1 MKRKLIGTW
10 HAAAFLTFCFVLALT
25 ASGVFYNQR
34 GKLAGEF
41 GNMVAANLTSYTQ
54 AQKRYLNSSITDA
67 WNTLKG
73 ISGLVEQIV
82 PEYTDDSLNEYLDQ
96 LNLQNRDYMIEYLS
110 LKELERRLRNQ
121 QAAERDWTLF
131 RKIEQGTGVVS
142 DIWDWKKAGNQ
153 SVFTVAE
160 PVWKNGKVIGVL
172 QTRLEPLTITEQV
185 PEASAFTR
193 SSTLIVR
200 RDGTILASENHN
212 RGDISTGN
220 LFVSV
225 KTSGITDEVVRQM
238 EECFYGDGSDSFMFE
253 GKGDFYYFSWDY
265 LGYNEWYIVNFVRS
279 PDVAIHY
286 ENILKELI
294 YASLFLI
301 GLTAV
306 LGGGIVVL
314 FLHYRRSL
322 DFETKKYGLL
332 AEFSDTALFEY
343 DRRKDILEFTNNAR
357 RILMLD
363 ELRISHVMGKK
374 TRTDLFLQEDR
385 KVMEDMLRSRTGSWE
400 DNIQYAEL
408 RLKSISG
415 EYHWFGC
422 HYKTITSDTG
432 TVVKVVG
439 KLADISRQRS
449 REQELREQAMRDVLT
464 GIYNKAGERLID
476 RMVKEKGQGLFLM
489 LDLNDFK
496 SINDTMGHAAG
507 DAILTE
513 LGRVL
518 KGNCRENDI
527 VARIGGDEFV
537 MFLPGV
543 FDRQTGKRKIGEIQE
558 SLRTVR
564 ISTWGIRGIK
574 ASIGAAL
581 CPEDGMDY
589 GTLYK
594 AADEAMYQAK
604 EQSKNRNE
612 SGEAGE
618 ENHDRTIS

>member
-10 HAAAFLTFCFVLALT
+10 HAAAFLAFCFVLALT

-110 LKELERRLRNQ
+110 LKELERRLRDQ

-172 QTRLEPLTITEQV
+172 QTRLKPLSITEQV

-225 KTSGITDEVVRQM
+225 KTAGITDEVVRQM

-496 SINDTMGHAAG
+496 SINDTMGHVAG

-513 LGRVL
+513 LGRAL
-518 KGNCRENDI
+518 KGTCRENDI

>member
-1 MKRKLIGTW
+1 
-10 HAAAFLTFCFVLALT
+10 VLALT

-110 LKELERRLRNQ
+110 LKELERRLRDQ

-172 QTRLEPLTITEQV
+172 QTRLKPLSITEQV

-225 KTSGITDEVVRQM
+225 KTAGITDEVVRQM

-496 SINDTMGHAAG
+496 SINDTMGHVAG

-518 KGNCRENDI
+518 KGTCRENDI

>member
-10 HAAAFLTFCFVLALT
+10 HAAAFLAFCFVLALT

-73 ISGLVEQIV
+73 ISGLIEQII
-82 PEYTDDSLNEYLDQ
+82 PEYTEDSLNEYLDQ

-110 LKELERRLRNQ
+110 LKELERRLRDQ

-225 KTSGITDEVVRQM
+225 KTAGITDEVVRQM

-332 AEFSDTALFEY
+332 AEFSDTALFDY

-518 KGNCRENDI
+518 KGTCRENDI

>member
-10 HAAAFLTFCFVLALT
+10 HAAAFLAFCFVLALT

-110 LKELERRLRNQ
+110 LKELERRLRDQ

-172 QTRLEPLTITEQV
+172 QTRLKPLSITEQV

-225 KTSGITDEVVRQM
+225 KTAGITDEVVRQM

-496 SINDTMGHAAG
+496 SINDTMGHVAG

-518 KGNCRENDI
+518 KGSCRENDI

-612 SGEAGE
+612 NGEAGE

>member
-110 LKELERRLRNQ
+110 LKELERRLRDQ

-374 TRTDLFLQEDR
+374 IRTDLFLQEDR

>member
-82 PEYTDDSLNEYLDQ
+82 PEYTEDSLNEYLDQ

-253 GKGDFYYFSWDY
+253 GKGDSYYFSWDY

-374 TRTDLFLQEDR
+374 IRTDLFLQEDR

-518 KGNCRENDI
+518 KGTCRENDI

>member
-10 HAAAFLTFCFVLALT
+10 HAAAFLAFCFVLALT

-110 LKELERRLRNQ
+110 LKELERRLRDQ

-172 QTRLEPLTITEQV
+172 QTRLKPLSITEQV

-225 KTSGITDEVVRQM
+225 KTAGITDEVVRQM

-464 GIYNKAGERLID
+464 GIYNKAGEKLID

-496 SINDTMGHAAG
+496 SINDTMGHVAG

-518 KGNCRENDI
+518 KGTCRENDI

>member
-10 HAAAFLTFCFVLALT
+10 HAAAFLAFCFVLALT

-110 LKELERRLRNQ
+110 LKELERRLRDQ

-142 DIWDWKKAGNQ
+142 DIWDWKKAGKQ

-172 QTRLEPLTITEQV
+172 QTRLKPLSITEQV

-225 KTSGITDEVVRQM
+225 KTAGITDEVVRQM

-464 GIYNKAGERLID
+464 GIYNKAGEKLID
-476 RMVKEKGQGLFLM
+476 GMVKEKGQGLFLM

-496 SINDTMGHAAG
+496 SINDTMGHVAG

-518 KGNCRENDI
+518 KGTCRENDI

>member
-82 PEYTDDSLNEYLDQ
+82 PEYTEDSLNEYLDQ

-110 LKELERRLRNQ
+110 LKELERRLRDQ

-172 QTRLEPLTITEQV
+172 QTRLKPLSITEQV

-225 KTSGITDEVVRQM
+225 KTAGITDEVVRQM

-253 GKGDFYYFSWDY
+253 GKGDSYYFSWDY

-279 PDVAIHY
+279 PDEAIHY

>member
-1 MKRKLIGTW
+1 
-10 HAAAFLTFCFVLALT
+10 
-25 ASGVFYNQR
+25 
-34 GKLAGEF
+34 
-41 GNMVAANLTSYTQ
+41 
-54 AQKRYLNSSITDA
+54 
-67 WNTLKG
+67 
-73 ISGLVEQIV
+73 
-82 PEYTDDSLNEYLDQ
+82 
-96 LNLQNRDYMIEYLS
+96 
-110 LKELERRLRNQ
+110 
-121 QAAERDWTLF
+121 
-131 RKIEQGTGVVS
+131 
-142 DIWDWKKAGNQ
+142 
-153 SVFTVAE
+153 
-160 PVWKNGKVIGVL
+160 
-172 QTRLEPLTITEQV
+172 
-185 PEASAFTR
+185 
-193 SSTLIVR
+193 
-200 RDGTILASENHN
+200 
-212 RGDISTGN
+212 
-220 LFVSV
+220 
-225 KTSGITDEVVRQM
+225 M
-238 EECFYGDGSDSFMFE
+238 EERFYGDGSDSFMFE
-253 GKGDFYYFSWDY
+253 GKGDSYYFSWDY

-286 ENILKELI
+286 DNILKELI

-301 GLTAV
+301 GLTAA

-343 DRRKDILEFTNNAR
+343 DRRKDTLEFTNNAR

-363 ELRISHVMGKK
+363 ELKISHVMGKK
-374 TRTDLFLQEDR
+374 TRTDLFVQEDR
-385 KVMEDMLRSRTGSWE
+385 KVMEDMLRGRTGSGE
-400 DNIQYAEL
+400 DKIQYAEL

-422 HYKTITSDTG
+422 HYKAITSDAG
-432 TVVKVVG
+432 TVAKVVG

-464 GIYNKAGERLID
+464 GIYNKAGEKLID

-513 LGRVL
+513 MGRVL
-518 KGNCRENDI
+518 KGACRENDI

-537 MFLPGV
+537 MFLPGA
-543 FDRQTGKRKIGEIQE
+543 FDWQTGKRKIGEIQD
-558 SLRTVR
+558 SLRTVM
-564 ISTWGIRGIK
+564 ITTWGIRGIR

-589 GTLYK
+589 ETLFK
-594 AADEAMYQAK
+594 AADEAMYLDK

-612 SGEAGE
+612 SREAGE
-618 ENHDRTIS
+618 EKQDRTIS

>member
-172 QTRLEPLTITEQV
+172 QTRLKPLSITEQV

-496 SINDTMGHAAG
+496 SINDTMGHVAG

-518 KGNCRENDI
+518 KGTCRENDI

>member
-10 HAAAFLTFCFVLALT
+10 HAAAFLAFCFVLALT

-73 ISGLVEQIV
+73 ISGLIEQII
-82 PEYTDDSLNEYLDQ
+82 PEYTEDSLNEYLDQ

-110 LKELERRLRNQ
+110 LKELERRLRDQ

-153 SVFTVAE
+153 SVFKVAE

-225 KTSGITDEVVRQM
+225 KTAGITDEVVRQM

-518 KGNCRENDI
+518 KGTCRENDI

>member
-10 HAAAFLTFCFVLALT
+10 HAAAFLAFCFVLALT

-82 PEYTDDSLNEYLDQ
+82 PEYTEDSLNEYLDQ

-172 QTRLEPLTITEQV
+172 QTRLKPLSITEQV

-225 KTSGITDEVVRQM
+225 KTAGITDEVVRQM

-496 SINDTMGHAAG
+496 SINDTMGHVAG

-518 KGNCRENDI
+518 KGTCRENDI

>member
-10 HAAAFLTFCFVLALT
+10 HAAAFLAFCFVLALT

-110 LKELERRLRNQ
+110 LKELERRLRDQ

-172 QTRLEPLTITEQV
+172 QTRLKPLSITEQV

-225 KTSGITDEVVRQM
+225 KTAGITDEVVRQM

-449 REQELREQAMRDVLT
+449 REQELLEQAMRDVLT

-496 SINDTMGHAAG
+496 SINDTMGHVAG

-518 KGNCRENDI
+518 KGTCRENDI

>member
-10 HAAAFLTFCFVLALT
+10 HAAAFLAFCFVLALT

>member
-1 MKRKLIGTW
+1 MKRKLIGKW
-10 HAAAFLTFCFVLALT
+10 HAAAFLVFCFVLALT

-110 LKELERRLRNQ
+110 LKELERRLRDQ

-172 QTRLEPLTITEQV
+172 QTRLKPLSITEQV

-225 KTSGITDEVVRQM
+225 KTAGITDEVVRQM

-496 SINDTMGHAAG
+496 SINDTMGHVAG

-518 KGNCRENDI
+518 KGTCRENDI

>member
-10 HAAAFLTFCFVLALT
+10 HAAAFLAFCFVLALT

-82 PEYTDDSLNEYLDQ
+82 PEYTEDSLNEYLDQ

-110 LKELERRLRNQ
+110 LKELERRLRDQ

-172 QTRLEPLTITEQV
+172 QTRLKPLSITEQV

-225 KTSGITDEVVRQM
+225 KTAGITDEVVRQM

-253 GKGDFYYFSWDY
+253 GKGDSYYFSWDY

-374 TRTDLFLQEDR
+374 IRTDLFLQEDR

-496 SINDTMGHAAG
+496 SINDTMGHVAG

>member
-10 HAAAFLTFCFVLALT
+10 HAAACLTFCFVLALT

-82 PEYTDDSLNEYLDQ
+82 PEYTEDSLNEYLDQ

-253 GKGDFYYFSWDY
+253 GKGDSYYFSWDY

-374 TRTDLFLQEDR
+374 IRTDLFLQEDR

>member
-10 HAAAFLTFCFVLALT
+10 HAAAFLAFCFVLALT

-225 KTSGITDEVVRQM
+225 KTAGITDEVVRQM

-374 TRTDLFLQEDR
+374 IRTDLFLQEDR

-518 KGNCRENDI
+518 KGTCRENDI

>member
-82 PEYTDDSLNEYLDQ
+82 PEYTEDSLNEYLDQ

-253 GKGDFYYFSWDY
+253 GKGDSYYFSWDY

-374 TRTDLFLQEDR
+374 IRTDLFLQEDR

-513 LGRVL
+513 MGRVL
-518 KGNCRENDI
+518 KGACRENDI

>member
-225 KTSGITDEVVRQM
+225 KTAGITDEVVRQM

-253 GKGDFYYFSWDY
+253 GKGDSYYFSWDY

-374 TRTDLFLQEDR
+374 IRTDLFLQEDR

-476 RMVKEKGQGLFLM
+476 GMVKEKGQGLFLM

-496 SINDTMGHAAG
+496 SINDTMGHVAG

-518 KGNCRENDI
+518 KGTCRENDI

>member
-110 LKELERRLRNQ
+110 LKELERRLRDQ

-225 KTSGITDEVVRQM
+225 KTAGITDEVVRQM

-374 TRTDLFLQEDR
+374 IRTDLFLQEDR

-518 KGNCRENDI
+518 KGTCRENDI

>member
-110 LKELERRLRNQ
+110 LKELERRLRDQ

-172 QTRLEPLTITEQV
+172 QTRLKPLSITEQV

-496 SINDTMGHAAG
+496 SINDTMGHVAG

-518 KGNCRENDI
+518 KGTCRENDI

>member
-10 HAAAFLTFCFVLALT
+10 HAAAFLAFCFVLALT

-82 PEYTDDSLNEYLDQ
+82 PEYTEDSLNEYLDQ

-110 LKELERRLRNQ
+110 LKELERRLRDQ

-253 GKGDFYYFSWDY
+253 GKGDSYYFSWDY

-374 TRTDLFLQEDR
+374 IRTDLFLQEDR

>member
-82 PEYTDDSLNEYLDQ
+82 PEYTEDSLNEYLDQ

-253 GKGDFYYFSWDY
+253 GKGDSYYFSWDY

-374 TRTDLFLQEDR
+374 IRTDLFLQEDR

-476 RMVKEKGQGLFLM
+476 GMVKEKGQGLFLM

>member
-10 HAAAFLTFCFVLALT
+10 HAAAFLAFCFVLALT

-110 LKELERRLRNQ
+110 LKELERRLRDQ

-153 SVFTVAE
+153 SVFTGAE
-160 PVWKNGKVIGVL
+160 PGWKNGKVIGVL
-172 QTRLEPLTITEQV
+172 QTRLKPLSITEQV

-225 KTSGITDEVVRQM
+225 KTAGITDEVVRQM

-496 SINDTMGHAAG
+496 SINDTMGHVAG

-518 KGNCRENDI
+518 KGTCRENDI

>member
-1 MKRKLIGTW
+1 
-10 HAAAFLTFCFVLALT
+10 
-25 ASGVFYNQR
+25 
-34 GKLAGEF
+34 
-41 GNMVAANLTSYTQ
+41 MVAANLTSYTQ

-82 PEYTDDSLNEYLDQ
+82 PEYTEDSLNEYLDQ

-253 GKGDFYYFSWDY
+253 GKGDSYYFSWDY

-374 TRTDLFLQEDR
+374 IRTDLFLQEDR

>member
-82 PEYTDDSLNEYLDQ
+82 PEYTEDSLNEYLDQ

-225 KTSGITDEVVRQM
+225 KTAGITDEVVRQM

-374 TRTDLFLQEDR
+374 IRTDLFLQEDR

>member
-253 GKGDFYYFSWDY
+253 GKGDSYYFSWDY

-374 TRTDLFLQEDR
+374 IRTDLFLQEDR

-513 LGRVL
+513 MGRVL
-518 KGNCRENDI
+518 KGACRENDI

>member
-10 HAAAFLTFCFVLALT
+10 HAAAFLAFCFVLALT

-110 LKELERRLRNQ
+110 LKELERRLRDQ

-172 QTRLEPLTITEQV
+172 QTRLKPLSITEQV

-225 KTSGITDEVVRQM
+225 KTAGITDEVVRQM

-513 LGRVL
+513 MGRVL
-518 KGNCRENDI
+518 KGACRENDI

>member
-10 HAAAFLTFCFVLALT
+10 HAAAFLAFCFVLALT

-110 LKELERRLRNQ
+110 LKELERRLRAQ

-172 QTRLEPLTITEQV
+172 QTRLKPLSITEQV

-225 KTSGITDEVVRQM
+225 KTAGITDEVVRQM

-496 SINDTMGHAAG
+496 SINDTMGHVAG

-518 KGNCRENDI
+518 KGTCRENDI

>member
-82 PEYTDDSLNEYLDQ
+82 PEYTEDSLNEYLDQ

-172 QTRLEPLTITEQV
+172 QTRLKPLSITEQV

-253 GKGDFYYFSWDY
+253 GKGDSYYFSWDY

>member
-10 HAAAFLTFCFVLALT
+10 HAAAFLAFCFVLALT

-110 LKELERRLRNQ
+110 LKELERRLRDQ

-172 QTRLEPLTITEQV
+172 QTRLKPLSITEQV

-225 KTSGITDEVVRQM
+225 KTAGITDEVVRQM

-496 SINDTMGHAAG
+496 SINDTMGHVAG

-518 KGNCRENDI
+518 KGTCRENDI

-594 AADEAMYQAK
+594 AANEAMYQAK

>member
-82 PEYTDDSLNEYLDQ
+82 PEYTEDSLNEYLDQ

-253 GKGDFYYFSWDY
+253 GKGDSYYFSWDY

-374 TRTDLFLQEDR
+374 IRTDLFLQEDR

-513 LGRVL
+513 MGRVL
-518 KGNCRENDI
+518 KGDCRENDI

>member
-10 HAAAFLTFCFVLALT
+10 HAAAFLAFCFVLALT

-110 LKELERRLRNQ
+110 LKELERRLRDQ

-172 QTRLEPLTITEQV
+172 QTRLKPLSITEQV

-225 KTSGITDEVVRQM
+225 KTAGITDEVVRQM

-253 GKGDFYYFSWDY
+253 GKGDSYYFSWDY

-374 TRTDLFLQEDR
+374 IRTDLFLQEDR